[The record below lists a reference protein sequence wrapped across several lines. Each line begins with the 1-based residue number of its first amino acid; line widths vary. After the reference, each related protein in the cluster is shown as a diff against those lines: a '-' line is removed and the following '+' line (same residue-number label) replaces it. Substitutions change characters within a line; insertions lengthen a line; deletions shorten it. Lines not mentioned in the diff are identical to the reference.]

1 MLPEKPWKQMKPKDV
16 WFMIHVLAKQDQ
28 ETRTRLPTTWILH
41 LWTPPTNFRSTVC
54 AIIQSMGQLANI
66 CICALGGSFHLSKCS
81 WRCFVPTKSRGK
93 PDVID
98 IEQDL
103 QIFPTQDSPAETIL
117 HLSKGTSHCQ
127 LRVQVVPSLSPKSQL
142 ALLQQKCRTFSL
154 QIRRNSLSPH
164 QSSVVFYCTGNPIS
178 LRYTCNPEQWDGISS
193 EDSPWSASV
202 KTRNFANTFARHAL
216 YTPSQLGG
224 ANLKSW
230 SLKGNK
236 LLY

>member
-164 QSSVVFYCTGNPIS
+164 QSSVVYEHYIAPAIQFPCITHAIPSTEIDS
-178 LRYTCNPEQWDGISS
+178 LQNLVLCLLLSKFGI
-193 EDSPWSASV
+193 A
-202 KTRNFANTFARHAL
+202 TTF
-216 YTPSQLGG
+216 
-224 ANLKSW
+224 
-230 SLKGNK
+230 
-236 LLY
+236 